1 MLGGYAPSS
10 NDEVGS
16 LAGLTSVKSPL
27 TRHIQEELV
36 PRAFDSLTW
45 QLTPSPNLHESVKST
60 SRVTFVLDA
69 QQPPSSASDKRK
81 VSHWLRAMVS
91 IYHMSMKFPT
101 RFGVGELR
109 SNPKESK
116 QCYRTTVPFLSSC
129 VSNNCL

>member
-27 TRHIQEELV
+27 TRHKQEELV

-45 QLTPSPNLHESVKST
+45 QYSMEALTQTSTLTPSPNLHESLKST

-81 VSHWLRAMVS
+81 VSH
-91 IYHMSMKFPT
+91 
-101 RFGVGELR
+101 
-109 SNPKESK
+109 
-116 QCYRTTVPFLSSC
+116 
-129 VSNNCL
+129 